1 MTTYIDVALSTI
13 PWVVVLWDTHH
24 QQPSAS
30 SQPALAPR
38 RDGRMVVGD
47 CDCVLLVR
55 DSAGTG
61 EHRAVDDAIYGMM
74 DARCLA

>member
-13 PWVVVLWDTHH
+13 PWVVVVLWNTTS
-24 QQPSAS
+24 QQPACTHSPKKRW
-30 SQPALAPR
+30 QGGH
-38 RDGRMVVGD
+38 DD

-55 DSAGTG
+55 DSAGAG
-61 EHRAVDDAIYGMM
+61 SHRAEDDAIYGMM